1 MKLDANGL
9 NEEISASVLPEEK
22 MRELGFTDHL
32 PTTWYFSRMIDMDI
46 SFNVS
51 IPKDGGRLRVDVL
64 DEDFG
69 QPYDYQ
75 SILKR
80 NPGFA
85 FAEEVKV
92 KVEALMEMLADA
104 GIIHGFTKGMY
115 L

>member
-1 MKLDANGL
+1 MLDANGL
-9 NEEISASVLPEEK
+9 NAEISATVLEENR

-32 PTTWYFSRMIDMDI
+32 DTTWYFSRMLGMDI

-51 IPKDGGRLRVDVL
+51 IPKDGRRLRVDIL

-75 SILKR
+75 SILKK

-85 FAEEVKV
+85 FAEEVKA

-104 GIIHGFTKGMY
+104 GVIQGFVKGMY